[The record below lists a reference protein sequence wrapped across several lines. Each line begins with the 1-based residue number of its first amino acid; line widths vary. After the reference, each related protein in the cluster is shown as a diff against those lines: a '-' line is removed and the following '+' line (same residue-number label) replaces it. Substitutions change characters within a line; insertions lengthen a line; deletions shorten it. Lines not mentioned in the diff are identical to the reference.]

1 MKKNELNSEQFTRLL
16 AAVAELP
23 FIHSSRWETDY
34 VHDVLQT
41 VLDFHMQST
50 VVEDAL
56 MYFRNQVQRQHGID
70 DHLRLKT
77 VLANFPDTTD
87 GNKAASVFLWNNK
100 HWTRTICLRRFL
112 SFLESVGATDQVALR
127 AWAHKAKFESDFR
140 GQVKGLGI
148 AVFQWLLIRCGVD
161 TIKPDVW
168 VINFVERVVGKK
180 FPESV
185 LVTTFEKIAP
195 LVGEMLETID
205 VTIWYYEKMAMTTTD
220 SPALRLVAWNLL
232 KTGLMERLNADL
244 SEFSWNVVL
253 DERSK
258 LRYEQAGLIMTP
270 DRSLFGEAV
279 PGKSTVSLLQSNW
292 SEGLRLKLSVRH
304 ETSLPE
310 GLFAELMERLTET
323 GWQLQND
330 SGFEASIRFED
341 DMMMA
346 TTMSH
351 EELAEEVAEMIE
363 INWRALRHFAR
374 KTIETGTES
383 P

>member
-127 AWAHKAKFESDFR
+127 AWAQHAKFESDFK

-148 AVFQWLLIRCGVD
+148 AVFQWLLLRCGVD

-195 LVGEMLETID
+195 LVGETLETID
-205 VTIWYYEKMAMTTTD
+205 VTIWYYEKMAMTTAD

-270 DRSLFGEAV
+270 DRSLFGETA
-279 PGKSTVSLLQSNW
+279 PGETTVSLLQSNW

-310 GLFAELMERLTET
+310 DLFVKLQERLTET
-323 GWQLQND
+323 GWQLKND
-330 SGFEASIRFED
+330 SVFEANIRFED

-346 TTMSH
+346 TTMSY

-374 KTIETGTES
+374 KTIETGTEG

>member
-112 SFLESVGATDQVALR
+112 SFLESVGATDQAALR

-148 AVFQWLLIRCGVD
+148 AVFQWLLLRCGVD

-180 FPESV
+180 FPERV

-195 LVGEMLETID
+195 LVGETLETID

-232 KTGLMERLNADL
+232 KTGLTERLNADL

-253 DERSK
+253 DDRSK

-270 DRSLFGEAV
+270 DRSLFGETA
-279 PGKSTVSLLQSNW
+279 PGETTVSLLQSNW

-304 ETSLPE
+304 KTSLPE

-346 TTMSH
+346 TTMSY

-374 KTIETGTES
+374 KTIETGTEV